1 MKNNPKAI
9 GIDLGGTRIKAV
21 LIDEYGQIIQETI
34 TKTDDKNGSWKIG
47 VKQAFDQLIT
57 GNEEVSV
64 GLSAPGIP
72 NKNNSCIQYM
82 PERLIGIEGFN
93 WSDYLK
99 KKVFVVNDAIA
110 AMSAEVKFGA
120 AKGCKDAIMI
130 TIGTGVG
137 GALFINGKIH
147 QGAFQKA
154 GHIGHMSINQDGE
167 PDICGM
173 PGSLEEAIGNYS
185 VEKRSNGMFQSTA
198 ELIEAL
204 KFGNLDA
211 KRIWLK
217 SVRSLAI
224 AIASLGNILSPEKII
239 LAGGI
244 TNAGEILT
252 KPLKE
257 YMASYEW
264 IAGGEAMKIEIAH
277 FGEHAGALGAAA
289 FAMSSNEN
297 NLA

>member
-185 VEKRSNGMFQSTA
+185 IEKRSNGMFQSTA

-244 TNAGEILT
+244 TNAGKILT

-257 YMASYEW
+257 YMASFEW
-264 IAGGEAMKIEIAH
+264 LVGGEPMKIEIAH

-289 FAMSSNEN
+289 FAMSTNEN

>member
-21 LIDEYGQIIQETI
+21 LIDGDGQIIQETI

-47 VKQAFDQLIT
+47 VKQAFDQLIA
-57 GNEEVSV
+57 GYEDVSI

-72 NKNNSCIQYM
+72 NKNNTCIQYM
-82 PERLIGIEGFN
+82 PERLIGIEEFN
-93 WSDYLK
+93 WSDYLQ
-99 KKVFVVNDAIA
+99 KKVHVVNDAIA
-110 AMSAEVKFGA
+110 AMSAEAKFGA
-120 AKGCKDAIMI
+120 AKDCKDAIMI

-137 GALFINGKIH
+137 GALLIDGKIH
-147 QGAFQKA
+147 QGSFQKA

-185 VEKRSNGMFQSTA
+185 VEKRSNGMFHSTA
-198 ELIEAL
+198 EMIEAL
-204 KFGNLDA
+204 KLDNLDA

-224 AIASLGNILSPEKII
+224 AIASLGNIISPEKII

-264 IAGGEAMKIEIAH
+264 IAGGEAMQIEIAH

-289 FAMSSNEN
+289 FAMSANEKN
-297 NLA
+297 IS

>member
-21 LIDEYGQIIQETI
+21 LIDKYGQIIQETI

-93 WSDYLK
+93 WSDYFK

-211 KRIWLK
+211 KRIWLT

>member
-82 PERLIGIEGFN
+82 PERLIGIEGFD
-93 WSDYLK
+93 WSDYFK

-264 IAGGEAMKIEIAH
+264 IVGGEAMKIEIAH

>member
-1 MKNNPKAI
+1 MKNNAKAI

-21 LIDEYGQIIQETI
+21 LIDGYGQIIQETI
-34 TKTDDKNGSWKIG
+34 TQTDDKNGSWKIG
-47 VKQAFDQLIT
+47 VKQAFEQLIT
-57 GNEEVSV
+57 GNEDVSI

-72 NKNNSCIQYM
+72 NKDNTCIQYM

-93 WSDYLK
+93 WSTYLQ
-99 KKVFVVNDAIA
+99 KKVHVVNDAIA
-110 AMSAEVKFGA
+110 AMSAEAKFGA
-120 AKGCKDAIMI
+120 AKDCRDAIMI

-137 GALFINGKIH
+137 GALLINGKIH
-147 QGAFQKA
+147 QGSFQKA
-154 GHIGHMSINQDGE
+154 GHIGHMSVNQEGE

-185 VEKRSNGMFQSTA
+185 IEKRSNGMFHSTA
-198 ELIEAL
+198 EMIEAL
-204 KFGNLDA
+204 KLNNLDA
-211 KRIWLK
+211 KTIWLK

-224 AIASLGNILSPEKII
+224 AIASLGNIISPEKVI

-257 YMASYEW
+257 YMASFEW
-264 IAGGEAMKIEIAH
+264 KAGGEPMKIEIAH

-289 FAMSSNEN
+289 FAMSANEN
-297 NLA
+297 NLS